1 MASVTQGKASS
12 SSLDPYVWK
21 IAAVVLFGP
30 LMSSLDSTV
39 VNVSLATLAQELHT
53 SFDVIQW
60 ITTGYLLALALTLPM
75 SGWLVDRFGSK
86 RVYLACFTAF
96 TLTSLLCAS
105 AHSADSLIVF
115 RILQGMAA
123 GLLAPMAQMMI
134 ARVAGIYMARVMA
147 IMVMPVLLGPILGP
161 VIAGAILQSASWRWI
176 FLINL
181 PIGVLATTL
190 ALFILP
196 KDRDDLVPR
205 RFDLPGFVLLAPGL
219 VFFLYGLE
227 SLEAKGASP
236 VASSW
241 LMSFAALLVL
251 SFVWHSLR
259 KGKSALI
266 DVRLFKSPV
275 FSAAA
280 ATQFLSNAISFGGQ
294 LILPLYL
301 LTARHMSPRQTG
313 IVLASAGFGMLCT
326 YPFVGALTERLGPR
340 TMSGGGALIALLATL
355 PFAFLG
361 HIELPAELLAA
372 SLFLRGVGLS
382 SINIP
387 SMASAYTSA
396 PKEVLPVATT
406 AINIVQRLGGPVGTA
421 ILGIFLHAKL
431 AHSSQS
437 GLITSAFA
445 ATFALLCFV
454 HALSLFSSLL
464 LPRGVRQIN
473 RSTKMQES
481 PV

>member
-1 MASVTQGKASS
+1 MLTAIKGQAST

-39 VNVSLATLAQELHT
+39 VNVSLATLAQELHS

-60 ITTGYLLALALTLPM
+60 VTTGYLLALALTLPM

-105 AHSADSLIVF
+105 AHSADALILF
-115 RILQGMAA
+115 RILQGMAG

-147 IMVMPVLLGPILGP
+147 VMVMPVLIGPILGP

-181 PIGVLATTL
+181 PIGVVATVL

-196 KDRDDLVPR
+196 NDQDELAPR
-205 RFDLPGFVLLAPGL
+205 RFDLPGFALLAPGL

-227 SLEAKGASP
+227 TLEAKGSSP
-236 VASSW
+236 TTSFW
-241 LMSFAALLVL
+241 EMSLAALLVL
-251 SFVWHSLR
+251 AFVRHSLR

-266 DVRLFKSPV
+266 DVRLFGHPV

-313 IVLASAGFGMLCT
+313 MVLTSAGLGMLCT
-326 YPFVGALTERLGPR
+326 YPFVGTLTERFGPR

-355 PFAFLG
+355 PFALLG
-361 HIELPAELLAA
+361 HLELSTEALVA
-372 SLFLRGVGLS
+372 SLFVRGVGLS
-382 SINIP
+382 AINIP
-387 SMASAYTSA
+387 SMASAYTSV
-396 PKEVLPVATT
+396 PKEVLPIATT
-406 AINIVQRLGGPVGTA
+406 AINIVQRLGGPIGTA

-437 GLITSAFA
+437 GLVTVAFA

-464 LPRGVRQIN
+464 LPGRSHQID
-473 RSTKMQES
+473 RSTQIQES
-481 PV
+481 LA